1 MGIDWFNLAEAAAEA
16 VSQVIVVVFCG
27 VLLTKAG
34 LLSPQTQ
41 RGLSK
46 INLYF
51 LTPCLIFTKIASALN
66 WDRFIT
72 FWPIPLIY
80 FSLCATNWTIAQIG
94 SRLLRLSREETRFA
108 TASIM
113 FFNNNSLPIALV
125 QSLAMSGAAKLL
137 LRDEDDTAEAVLAR
151 GVSYIL
157 FTSVFDNLV
166 RWSFGLNLLSHH
178 KGDETNGKDDG
189 SSSNDNDDNISNS
202 DSAAPVAIAGNE
214 QGDVII
220 DVDSHPAPHVLPES
234 TANTVQRTWTSRIVA
249 VLKKARGLLQPP
261 LVTAIVALIVGL
273 IQPLHHLF
281 MDPDSKVFIFLIK
294 PLDTCGRAAVPMIL
308 LCLGAQVLSFDSAPS
323 TALPAMTG
331 SSLETASAS
340 STTANSSRAP
350 TPYGTTYTSEPQYS
364 HDINNRRG
372 SNSSSSSSTSGNS
385 NESSPLLSHSTTGA
399 TISAQKSTEDQPQ
412 HPHRHDHHLEL
423 GSHNN
428 KISSTNI
435 HNHKTNNNNK
445 SVPFILFCRMFLS
458 PLLTL
463 PAILLIPNSISP
475 ALLGDPIFRL
485 TMVMLSASPTAVNM
499 MQICQINGFFEKKMA
514 RLLFWSYCV
523 VGVPGILIWVMVA
536 LQASTWGRQGV

>member
-1 MGIDWFNLAEAAAEA
+1 MAAAEA

-27 VLLTKAG
+27 ILLTKAG

-51 LTPCLIFTKIASALN
+51 LTPCLIFTKIASALS
-66 WDRFIT
+66 WELFVT
-72 FWPIPLIY
+72 FWPIPLFY
-80 FSLCATNWTIAQIG
+80 FIFSVVNWTVAQIG

-137 LRDEDDTAEAVLAR
+137 LRDESDTAEAVLAR

-157 FTSVFDNLV
+157 FTSVFDNLM

-189 SSSNDNDDNISNS
+189 CSGNENNNNNNPVGQPGSSMESTAAASNS
-202 DSAAPVAIAGNE
+202 V
-214 QGDVII
+214 QQDVII
-220 DVDSHPAPHVLPES
+220 NMDSHS
-234 TANTVQRTWTSRIVA
+234 TPKAVASSTTLGTETTTWASRFIKM
-249 VLKKARGLLQPP
+249 LKKARGVLQPP

-273 IQPLHHLF
+273 IRPLHHIL
-281 MDPDSKVFIFLIK
+281 MDPDSKVFIFLIR

-308 LCLGAQVLSFDSAPS
+308 LCLGAQVLSFDSSPSPSASTSSTVVSS
-323 TALPAMTG
+323 TAG
-331 SSLETASAS
+331 
-340 STTANSSRAP
+340 TANSSRAP
-350 TPYGTTYTSEPQYS
+350 TPYGVASTSKSQHS
-364 HDINNRRG
+364 NDFGIRRG
-372 SNSSSSSSTSGNS
+372 SNSSSSSSSGS
-385 NESSPLLSHSTTGA
+385 STASSRSSDESSPLLSHSNTAA
-399 TISAQKSTEDQPQ
+399 TLAVQKPTQC
-412 HPHRHDHHLEL
+412 HHRHLEFGL
-423 GSHNN
+423 SHS
-428 KISSTNI
+428 KSSPSTTIITKKN
-435 HNHKTNNNNK
+435 HNP
-445 SVPFILFCRMFLS
+445 VPFILFCRMFLS
-458 PLLTL
+458 PLITL
-463 PAILLIPNSISP
+463 PAILLVPNSLSP
-475 ALLGDPIFRL
+475 ELLGDPIFRL

-536 LQASTWGRQGV
+536 LQASTWG

>member
-1 MGIDWFNLAEAAAEA
+1 MH
-16 VSQVIVVVFCG
+16 
-27 VLLTKAG
+27 
-34 LLSPQTQ
+34 
-41 RGLSK
+41 GLSK

-66 WDRFIT
+66 WDRFVT

-80 FSLCATNWTIAQIG
+80 FSLCLTNWTLAQIG
-94 SRLLRLSREETRFA
+94 SKLLRFSREETRFA

-178 KGDETNGKDDG
+178 KGDETNGKDG
-189 SSSNDNDDNISNS
+189 RTSNNDNTTSNS
-202 DSAAPVAIAGNE
+202 TEPLKIAGDE

-220 DVDSHPAPHVLPES
+220 DVDSHPAPQALPETITS
-234 TANTVQRTWTSRIVA
+234 RTWTSRVVA
-249 VLKKARGLLQPP
+249 LLKKARGLLQPP

-273 IQPLHHLF
+273 IRPLHHIL

-308 LCLGAQVLSFDSAPS
+308 LCLGAQVLSFDSAP
-323 TALPAMTG
+323 AAPPPVPAPPSITG
-331 SSLETASAS
+331 SLSETVTTS
-340 STTANSSRAP
+340 SSTANSSRAP
-350 TPYGTTYTSEPQYS
+350 TPYGTVLSSEHQHSY
-364 HDINNRRG
+364 DRRG
-372 SNSSSSSSTSGNS
+372 SNRSSSSSSSSSRSS
-385 NESSPLLSHSTTGA
+385 NESSPLLSHSAIGA
-399 TISAQKSTEDQPQ
+399 TISAQKLPSKDQQ
-412 HPHRHDHHLEL
+412 DHNLEL
-423 GSHNN
+423 GTH
-428 KISSTNI
+428 TNTANT
-435 HNHKTNNNNK
+435 HHKTNNPI
-445 SVPFILFCRMFLS
+445 PFILFCRMFLS

-523 VGVPGILIWVMVA
+523 VGVPGILVWVMVA

>member
-1 MGIDWFNLAEAAAEA
+1 MAA

-27 VLLTKAG
+27 ILLTKAG

-51 LTPCLIFTKIASALN
+51 LTPCLIFTKIASALS
-66 WDRFIT
+66 WELFVT
-72 FWPIPLIY
+72 FWPIPLFY
-80 FSLCATNWTIAQIG
+80 FIFSVVNWTVAQIG

-137 LRDEDDTAEAVLAR
+137 LRDESDTAEAVLAR

-157 FTSVFDNLV
+157 FTSVFDNLM

-189 SSSNDNDDNISNS
+189 CSGNENNDNNNSVGQPGSSMESTAAASNS
-202 DSAAPVAIAGNE
+202 V
-214 QGDVII
+214 QQDVII
-220 DVDSHPAPHVLPES
+220 NMDSHS
-234 TANTVQRTWTSRIVA
+234 TPKAVASSTTLGTETTTWASRLIKM
-249 VLKKARGLLQPP
+249 LKKARGVLQPP

-273 IQPLHHLF
+273 IRPLHHIL
-281 MDPDSKVFIFLIK
+281 MDPDSKVFIFLIR

-308 LCLGAQVLSFDSAPS
+308 LCLGAQVLSFDSSP
-323 TALPAMTG
+323 
-331 SSLETASAS
+331 
-340 STTANSSRAP
+340 
-350 TPYGTTYTSEPQYS
+350 
-364 HDINNRRG
+364 RG
-372 SNSSSSSSTSGNS
+372 SNSSSSSSSGS
-385 NESSPLLSHSTTGA
+385 STASSRSSDESSPLLSHSNTAA
-399 TISAQKSTEDQPQ
+399 TLAVQKPTQC
-412 HPHRHDHHLEL
+412 HHRHMEFGLSHSK
-423 GSHNN
+423 GSPSTTIITMKNHNP
-428 KISSTNI
+428 
-435 HNHKTNNNNK
+435 
-445 SVPFILFCRMFLS
+445 VPFILFCRMFLS
-458 PLLTL
+458 PLITL
-463 PAILLIPNSISP
+463 PAILLVPNSLSP
-475 ALLGDPIFRL
+475 ELLGDPIFRL

-536 LQASTWGRQGV
+536 LQASTWG